1 MRRLDDPRLIDAVLR
16 HPAFVDRAPLERAL
30 SARFFAPFCH
40 QEVTRG
46 ARFETRARWSRAIF
60 AAVGLERVRD
70 AAIRAFDAHA
80 PTGES
85 ESLLDSVRACVARAT
100 TELTFGDLSLE
111 PLVQRAVRDID
122 RSIKMIGRA
131 DLTVRRALRDALE
144 PVLDCTDAWPEAT
157 SLGAARAEAR
167 CLPLSERVDHV
178 GAVLLATGV
187 IQVSDTVTH
196 ALIALAQHPAAA
208 AASDD
213 ALVAEVVRAFPV
225 NASITRAAGVDVT
238 IEGARFQRGEAVT
251 IVPRRRARALGF
263 DPSRA
268 AGRLVVVRGG
278 REGVPGE
285 AGGGH
290 ARGDAARPLPRPGGA
305 SRAGLPA
312 RAQPRARREGV
323 VRGQPCS
330 REDAARAPRRGACA
344 LPRDLRRELSARL
357 PRRPARGVGR
367 VYNVNSKA
375 FSLTLSPGD
384 KSKVDPYERCPTRT
398 PKRTFTG
405 AVAPPSFS
413 SFTTTL

>member
-1 MRRLDDPRLIDAVLR
+1 MQALARALRQVWMRRLDDPRLIDAVLR

-268 AGRLVVVRGG
+268 AAGSWSFGAGARACPARRVAATLAATLLGRYRALGVQVEPGYRHERSLALAVRASFGDS
-278 REGVPGE
+278 P
-285 AGGGH
+285 AP
-290 ARGDAARPLPRPGGA
+290 ARTPPARRAVERARYLAICAESYPRA
-305 SRAGLPA
+305 FLAGLP
-312 RAQPRARREGV
+312 EV
-323 VRGQPCS
+323 W
-330 REDAARAPRRGACA
+330 AA
-344 LPRDLRRELSARL
+344 S
-357 PRRPARGVGR
+357 
-367 VYNVNSKA
+367 
-375 FSLTLSPGD
+375 
-384 KSKVDPYERCPTRT
+384 
-398 PKRTFTG
+398 
-405 AVAPPSFS
+405 
-413 SFTTTL
+413 TT